1 MGIGEG
7 KNELDYWMWII
18 PVKMKRGWEAKI
30 KQNKKQNPGAAQGA
44 QSGVWGW
51 GVLVRVGWPTAGWS
65 GHWVRRSPDSQR
77 ATSIHKSAK
86 LCVGVIRKNGVG
98 RDPGLRRLMGES
110 RGHGAHLG
118 SQARHSAVG
127 GQWGTQGCV
136 AAWNGLMSPETSHV
150 TSVLLSV
157 AKKLR
162 KEDRKI
168 GIG

>member
-7 KNELDYWMWII
+7 KSELITECEWSQWNG
-18 PVKMKRGWEAKI
+18 KRVREQKS
-30 KQNKKQNPGAAQGA
+30 NKTKSKPLGAALGA
-44 QSGVWGW
+44 QSRVWGW
-51 GVLVRVGWPTAGWS
+51 GVLLVRVGWLTAGRS
-65 GHWVRRSPDSQR
+65 GHWVRRSPGSQR

-86 LCVGVIRKNGVG
+86 LCAGCNGKWG
-98 RDPGLRRLMGES
+98 CEDPGFGEGWWGIS
-110 RGHGAHLG
+110 GPWSLILVPCGATL
-118 SQARHSAVG
+118 AVG

-162 KEDRKI
+162 KLRI
-168 GIG
+168 GK

>member
-1 MGIGEG
+1 MNWITECEWSQWKWKEGERQ
-7 KNELDYWMWII
+7 KS
-18 PVKMKRGWEAKI
+18 
-30 KQNKKQNPGAAQGA
+30 NKTKSKTPGAAQGA
-44 QSGVWGW
+44 QSRVWGW
-51 GVLVRVGWPTAGWS
+51 GVLVRVGWSTAGWS
-65 GHWVRRSPDSQR
+65 GHWVRRSPGSQR

-136 AAWNGLMSPETSHV
+136 AAWNGLMSSETSHV